1 MSIKIHQ
8 LRYFLLVAD
17 HHSYRAAASLAA
29 RSQPA
34 ISQAVHELEAL
45 LGQAL
50 FERGRKAELTP
61 FGREHYPAIRSL
73 VDHHDRTLQALFDSA
88 ERKTGQVALASIP
101 SFAGRY
107 LPGMLLR
114 FADSHPEISVA
125 VEDGTAIYVQRRVLD
140 RQVDFGIGTDAE
152 LSDELSFQPLT
163 EDQMGMVCHI
173 SHLLAQ
179 QPGACRWESLR
190 PYTLITNGTFRQLLD
205 PAAVDILQSAR
216 FHVPNIVSLLALVR
230 AGLGVTLL
238 PQLALFGQDEALVF
252 RPLEAPAVTRSIGL
266 IHLRNQT
273 PRPAVQALMD
283 AIRHL

>member
-107 LPGMLLR
+107 LPSTLLR

-125 VEDGTAIYVQRRVLD
+125 IEDGTAVYVQRRVLE

-152 LSDELSFQPLT
+152 LSDEVSFQPLT
-163 EDQMGMVCHI
+163 QDQMGMVCHV
-173 SHLLAQ
+173 SHPLAQ
-179 QPGACRWESLR
+179 ESGPCSWQSLR

-205 PAAVDILQSAR
+205 PAAVDILQNAR

-230 AGLGVTLL
+230 ARLGITLL
-238 PQLALFGQDEALVF
+238 PQLALFGQDESLIF
-252 RPLEAPAVTRSIGL
+252 RPLESPSLTRSIGL

-283 AIRHL
+283 AVRDL